1 MLTPFDTLEGV
12 ISVEDWAEIRRLHRA
27 EGLPIKAIV
36 RRTGVA
42 RNTVRAALRS
52 QEPPKYQRA
61 SKGSL
66 VDAVEPQIRQQLMVD
81 ARMPATVIAERIG
94 WTNSMTI
101 LKDRIRQIRPDY
113 VGIDPADR
121 IVRMPGESA
130 QMDLWFPATRIPT
143 GYGQT
148 AILPVLVMTLTFS
161 KFLAAMMIPSRQA
174 GDILAGMWELI
185 AGVGKVSKTLVWDRE
200 SAIGGRGKLT
210 DPAAMFAGTLG
221 TRIVLAPP
229 RDPEFK
235 GMTERNNGYFET
247 SFLPGR
253 EFASPADF
261 NEQVGLWLPKANTRT
276 VRSLHGRPVD
286 FLERDLAAMTG
297 LPPVPPTVGLTGRVR
312 LARDYYVRV
321 AGNDYS
327 AHPSAIGRYVDFA
340 ARMDEVVISCQ
351 GQAIGVHARCWDSA
365 RTITDPEHVA
375 AAKVLRREYARIQR
389 ARYEAAQRGRLL
401 PVDPTLVRDPGSY
414 DSLFGTD
421 FDPAPAPVSEVSA

>member
-1 MLTPFDTLEGV
+1 M

-52 QEPPKYQRA
+52 EEPPAYRRA

-66 VDAVEPQIRQQLMVD
+66 VDAVEPQIRQQLTLD
-81 ARMPATVIAERIG
+81 AQMPATVIAERIG
-94 WTNSMTI
+94 WTNSLTI
-101 LKDRIRQIRPDY
+101 LKDRIRQIRPEY

-121 IVRMPGESA
+121 IVRAPGESA

-143 GYGQT
+143 GHGQT

-161 KFLAAMMIPSRQA
+161 KLLSAMMIPSRQA

-229 RDPEFK
+229 RDRRVQ
-235 GMTERNNGYFET
+235 GH
-247 SFLPGR
+247 
-253 EFASPADF
+253 D
-261 NEQVGLWLPKANTRT
+261 RT
-276 VRSLHGRPVD
+276 
-286 FLERDLAAMTG
+286 
-297 LPPVPPTVGLTGRVR
+297 
-312 LARDYYVRV
+312 
-321 AGNDYS
+321 
-327 AHPSAIGRYVDFA
+327 
-340 ARMDEVVISCQ
+340 Q
-351 GQAIGVHARCWDSA
+351 
-365 RTITDPEHVA
+365 
-375 AAKVLRREYARIQR
+375 
-389 ARYEAAQRGRLL
+389 
-401 PVDPTLVRDPGSY
+401 
-414 DSLFGTD
+414 
-421 FDPAPAPVSEVSA
+421 